1 MIFVS
6 VGTHEAPFDRLLRA
20 VADLRLDEELVVQH
34 GPSEIRCAGAATDV
48 DYLSF
53 DQVVELVRRARV
65 VVTHA
70 GVGSVM
76 LALSNG
82 KRPVVMARLRRFD
95 EHVDDHQRELTRKLA
110 EAGLVDPVDDGAA
123 LTRVLAQNVAPPR
136 RAPSTPWLGTSL
148 REYLVATV
156 GEPVAARTDF

>member
-20 VADLRLDEELVVQH
+20 VGELRTDEELVVQH
-34 GPSEIRCAGAATDV
+34 GPSAVRCDRATEF
-48 DYLSF
+48 DYRPF
-53 DQVVELVRRARV
+53 DEVVELVRRARV

-82 KRPVVMARLRRFD
+82 KRPVVMARLRRLD
-95 EHVDDHQRELTRKLA
+95 EHVDDHQLELARRLA
-110 EAGLVDPVDDGAA
+110 DAGLVDLVEDAAGLSEALVRSASPPMAVTGA
-123 LTRVLAQNVAPPR
+123 
-136 RAPSTPWLGTSL
+136 PWLGTSL
-148 REYLVATV
+148 REYLAEQL
-156 GEPVAARTDF
+156 GAPVAAGA

>member
-20 VADLRLDEELVVQH
+20 VGELRIDEELVVQY
-34 GPSEIRCAGAATDV
+34 GPSDVRCDRATEF
-48 DYLSF
+48 DYRPF
-53 DQVVELVRRARV
+53 DEVVELVRQARV

-82 KRPVVMARLRRFD
+82 KRPVVMARLRSFD
-95 EHVDDHQRELTRKLA
+95 EHVDDHQLELARRLA
-110 EAGLVDPVDDGAA
+110 DAGLVDLVEDGTGLSEA
-123 LTRVLAQNVAPPR
+123 LTRSGMPPAPQTG
-136 RAPSTPWLGTSL
+136 APWLGTSL
-148 REYLVATV
+148 RDYLAEQLGAPVVAR
-156 GEPVAARTDF
+156 AR

>member
-20 VADLRLDEELVVQH
+20 VAELRLDEELVVQH
-34 GPSEIRCAGAATDV
+34 GPSEIRCAHATREV
-48 DYLSF
+48 DYLPF
-53 DQVVELVRRARV
+53 DEVVELVRRARV

-76 LALSNG
+76 LALANG
-82 KRPVVMARLRRFD
+82 KRPVVMARLRSFD
-95 EHVDDHQRELTRKLA
+95 EHVDDHQLELTRKLA
-110 EAGLVDPVDDGAA
+110 DAGLVDPVDDGITLSRA
-123 LTRVLAQNVAPPR
+123 LARNTAPQPR
-136 RAPSTPWLGTSL
+136 AGSTPWLGTSL

-156 GEPVAARTDF
+156 GEPPAAHPRA

>member
-20 VADLRLDEELVVQH
+20 VGELRTDEELVVQH
-34 GPSEIRCAGAATDV
+34 GPSAVRCDRATEF
-48 DYLSF
+48 DYRPF
-53 DQVVELVRRARV
+53 DEVVELVRRARV

-95 EHVDDHQRELTRKLA
+95 EHVDDHQLELALRLA
-110 EAGLVDPVDDGAA
+110 EAGLVHLVEDGPGMAAA
-123 LTRVLAQNVAPPR
+123 LVRSAEPPSRVDT
-136 RAPSTPWLGTSL
+136 TPWLGDSL
-148 REYLVATV
+148 RDYLVATL
-156 GEPVAARTDF
+156 GEPITARLHV

>member
-20 VADLRLDEELVVQH
+20 VGELRADEELVVQH
-34 GPSEIRCAGAATDV
+34 GPSAVRCDRATEF
-48 DYLSF
+48 DYRPF
-53 DQVVELVRRARV
+53 DEVVELVRRARV

-95 EHVDDHQRELTRKLA
+95 EHVDDHQLELARRLA
-110 EAGLVDPVDDGAA
+110 DAGLVDLVEDGAGLSEA
-123 LTRVLAQNVAPPR
+123 LTRSGTPP
-136 RAPSTPWLGTSL
+136 AAATGAPWLGVSL
-148 REYLVATV
+148 RDYLVATL
-156 GEPVAARTDF
+156 GQPTTARPHR